1 MSELG
6 EAPTS
11 ELSEFR
17 AHARRIRYSVIQS
30 VDGPR
35 RRFLA
40 PQAPGR
46 WLENEAAAAN
56 AADI

>member
-1 MSELG
+1 MAVNFLMSELG

-17 AHARRIRYSVIQS
+17 AHARRTPQAARA
-30 VDGPR
+30 DGSR

-40 PQAPGR
+40 PQAS
-46 WLENEAAAAN
+46 
-56 AADI
+56 ADGS